1 MSFREKSKTAEKN
14 ILGEKMSKAKQD
26 VHTWSINL
34 PFDILSSLA
43 KTCTLDL
50 PKAMAEISSDWTSD

>member
-1 MSFREKSKTAEKN
+1 
-14 ILGEKMSKAKQD
+14 MSKAKQN
-26 VHTWSINL
+26 VHMWPFNL

-50 PKAMAEISSDWTSD
+50 SKELELQINALGA